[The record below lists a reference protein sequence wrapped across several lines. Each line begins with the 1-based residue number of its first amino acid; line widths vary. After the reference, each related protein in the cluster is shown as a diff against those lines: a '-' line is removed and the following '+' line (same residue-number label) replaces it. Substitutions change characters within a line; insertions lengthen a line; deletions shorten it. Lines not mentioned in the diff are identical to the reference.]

1 MAIQIPIITSLE
13 DSGIKAAKAAF
24 NNFKT
29 EVGKAEGAMG
39 KFKAGGK
46 AALDTVKANAA
57 TFAFA
62 AGASI
67 ATFAGKAIG
76 DFQDVAIAAGELADA
91 TGLTVE
97 EASRLAEVAGD
108 IGIETGALETSIG
121 KMNKVLGNSPG
132 LFEELGVQVE
142 YADDGTI
149 DANETFLN
157 TIDRLN
163 GIKDPAERARVASEL
178 LGKGWQ
184 SMSEL
189 IAGGSDKLR
198 ASLAEVS
205 DAKVV
210 NTEEL
215 EKARKFRASM
225 DNLKDSAEDLSIE
238 LGNTLIPLV
247 TGLIDGFAKVAGFI
261 EDIRSIRGPS
271 KEIQAELDDMLYGEE
286 RALEAATAMYQG
298 YYQSRKAAIDQ
309 DRYVIEGL
317 EDTEDAIYE
326 LNIGWQRLLDTLDTQ
341 DAINE
346 ARDAVDE
353 LKTAAAEAFADPSKV
368 AAYEEAVAN
377 VIREIALLAETI
389 NLSNQDQNELLVL
402 VNTGQLERAVAL
414 LAIIKTGSAR
424 GMNVSV
430 GQAVQSVMENEAF
443 LGTLGIPGRAMGG
456 PVSTGTYLVGER
468 GPELLTLGSGQ
479 SGYVTPN
486 SALGSTTINI
496 STSADPNQVI
506 AAIQRWIRD
515 NGAVPMTTTTGIR
528 R

>member
-24 NNFKT
+24 NNFKQ
-29 EVGKAEGAMG
+29 EVGNAEGAMG

-46 AALDTVKANAA
+46 AALDAVKANAV
-57 TFAFA
+57 TFGIA
-62 AGASI
+62 AGAAI
-67 ATFAGKAIG
+67 GTFAVKAV
-76 DFQDVAIAAGELADA
+76 DKFQEVALAAGELSDA

-108 IGIETGALETSIG
+108 IGIETGVLETGIG
-121 KMNKVLGNSPG
+121 KMNKVLGNSPE
-132 LFEELGVQVE
+132 LFEELGVQVA
-142 YADDGTI
+142 YAKDGTV

-157 TIDRLN
+157 VIDRLN

-198 ASLAEVS
+198 KSLDEVS
-205 DAKVV
+205 DAKVID
-210 NTEEL
+210 EDEL
-215 EKARKFRASM
+215 IRARKYRENM
-225 DNLKDSAEDLSIE
+225 DKLSDSFDDFAIAIGQNLVPILSDALGAVADLVD
-238 LGNTLIPLV
+238 LV
-247 TGLIDGFAKVAGFI
+247 DKALSPAGDIVQENKV
-261 EDIRSIRGPS
+261 
-271 KEIQAELDDMLYGEE
+271 IQEVLAV
-286 RALEAATAMYQG
+286 AEAA
-298 YYQSRKAAIDQ
+298 KA
-309 DRYVIEGL
+309 
-317 EDTEDAIYE
+317 TEDAWKGYTDARLRAADEDRYGLESLLDTSDAIYD

-346 ARDAVDE
+346 ARDAVEE

-389 NLSNQDQNELLVL
+389 NLSNQDQNQLLVL

-456 PVSTGTYLVGER
+456 PVSAGTYLVGER

-486 SALGSTTINI
+486 SALGSTTINVTV
-496 STSADPNQVI
+496 TSADPDAVV
-506 AAIQRWIRD
+506 AALQKWVRN
-515 NGAVPMTTTTGIR
+515 NGAVALATTSGVR
-528 R
+528 F

>member
-13 DSGIKAAKAAF
+13 ASGINAAKTAF
-24 NNFKT
+24 SKFKS
-29 EVGKAEGAMG
+29 EVGNAEGAMN
-39 KFKAGGK
+39 KFKAGSK
-46 AALDTVKANAA
+46 VALDAVRANAA

-67 ATFAGKAIG
+67 ATFAFKAASK
-76 DFQDVAIAAGELADA
+76 FQDVALEAGKFADA

-97 EASRLAEVAGD
+97 EASRLAEVAQD
-108 IGIETGALETSIG
+108 IGIETGAIESGIG
-121 KMNKVLGNSPG
+121 KMNKVLGNSPE
-132 LFEELGVQVE
+132 LFEELGVQVA
-142 YADDGTI
+142 YAKDGTV

-157 TIDRLN
+157 VIDRLN

-189 IAGGSDKLR
+189 VAGGSDKLR
-198 ASLAEVS
+198 KSLDSVS
-205 DAKVV
+205 DAKVIDQKELDKARQFRDNMDELRDSFEDFALELGENLVPLLADAAGLLADITGAV
-210 NTEEL
+210 NKVLDLKPAGDVIEKITPGLKEQAEQL
-215 EKARKFRASM
+215 EKLHDGWTGYTDAR
-225 DNLKDSAEDLSIE
+225 L
-238 LGNTLIPLV
+238 
-247 TGLIDGFAKVAGFI
+247 
-261 EDIRSIRGPS
+261 
-271 KEIQAELDDMLYGEE
+271 
-286 RALEAATAMYQG
+286 AAA
-298 YYQSRKAAIDQ
+298 DQ

-346 ARDAVDE
+346 ARDAVEE

-368 AAYEEAVAN
+368 AAYEEAVSN

-389 NLSNQDQNELLVL
+389 NLSNQDQNQLLVL
-402 VNTGQLERAVAL
+402 VDTGQLERAVGL

-424 GMNVSV
+424 GMNISV
-430 GQAVQSVMENEAF
+430 GQATQAMMEDEAF
-443 LGTLGIPGRAMGG
+443 LNALVGPIAGRAMGG
-456 PVSTGTYLVGER
+456 PVSAGTYLVGER

-486 SALGSTTINI
+486 SALGGNTINVTV
-496 STSADPNQVI
+496 TSADPNEVVRALRQYIVVNGSLPI
-506 AAIQRWIRD
+506 AVR
-515 NGAVPMTTTTGIR
+515 
-528 R
+528 

>member
-13 DSGIKAAKAAF
+13 DSGIKAAKAAM
-24 NNFKT
+24 NLFKQ

-46 AALDTVKANAA
+46 VALDAVKANAA

-76 DFQDVAIAAGELADA
+76 DFQDVAIAAGELADK

-108 IGIETGALETSIG
+108 IGIETGVLETGIG
-121 KMNKVLGNSPG
+121 KMNKVLGNSPE
-132 LFEELGVQVE
+132 LFEELGVQVA
-142 YADDGTI
+142 YAKDGTV

-157 TIDRLN
+157 VIDRLN

-198 ASLAEVS
+198 KSLDSVS
-205 DAKVV
+205 DAKVIDQK
-210 NTEEL
+210 EL
-215 EKARKFRASM
+215 DKARKFRENM
-225 DNLKDSAEDLSIE
+225 DQLKDGFEDFAIALGENLVPILGKAVELLADITGAVNKVIDFKPAGDVIE
-238 LGNTLIPLV
+238 KITP
-247 TGLIDGFAKVAGFI
+247 GLKD
-261 EDIRSIRGPS
+261 
-271 KEIQAELDDMLYGEE
+271 QAEQLQKLHDGWTGYTDARL
-286 RALEAATAMYQG
+286 AAA
-298 YYQSRKAAIDQ
+298 DQ

-317 EDTEDAIYE
+317 EDTEDALYE

-346 ARDAVDE
+346 ARDAVEE

-389 NLSNQDQNELLVL
+389 NLSNQDQNQLLVL

-456 PVSTGTYLVGER
+456 PVSAGTYLVGER

-486 SALGSTTINI
+486 SALGGNTINVTV
-496 STSADPNQVI
+496 TSADPNEVVR
-506 AAIQRWIRD
+506 AIQQWTRN
-515 NGAVPMTTTTGIR
+515 NGAIPLTTTTNIR

>member
-13 DSGIKAAKAAF
+13 DSGIKAAKAAM
-24 NNFKT
+24 NLFKQ

-46 AALDTVKANAA
+46 VALDAVKANAA

-108 IGIETGALETSIG
+108 IGIETGVLETGIG
-121 KMNKVLGNSPG
+121 KMNKVLGNSPE
-132 LFEELGVQVE
+132 LFEELGVQVA
-142 YADDGTI
+142 YAKDGTV

-157 TIDRLN
+157 VIDRLN

-198 ASLAEVS
+198 KSLDSVS
-205 DAKVV
+205 DAKVIDQK
-210 NTEEL
+210 EL
-215 EKARKFRASM
+215 DKARKFRENM
-225 DNLKDSAEDLSIE
+225 DQLKDGFEDFAIALGENLVPILGKAVELLADITGAVNKVIDFKPAGDVIE
-238 LGNTLIPLV
+238 KITP
-247 TGLIDGFAKVAGFI
+247 GLKD
-261 EDIRSIRGPS
+261 
-271 KEIQAELDDMLYGEE
+271 QAEQLQKLHDGWTGYTDARL
-286 RALEAATAMYQG
+286 AAA
-298 YYQSRKAAIDQ
+298 DQ

-317 EDTEDAIYE
+317 EDTEDALYE

-346 ARDAVDE
+346 ARDAVEE

-389 NLSNQDQNELLVL
+389 NLSNQDQNQLLVL

-456 PVSTGTYLVGER
+456 PVSAGTYLVGER